1 MGATA
6 ASGRELA
13 INAFFMASPTQSW
26 PGLWTHPE
34 SNGPDYMKLSFWT
47 DLARQAESGLL
58 DCIFLADGLGVLDVY
73 GGKPDATIR
82 SGAMFPAADPMM
94 LISAMAAVTGNV
106 SFGITGNTTY
116 EPPYLLARR
125 FSTLDHLTDGR
136 LAWNIVTG
144 VLGSTA
150 RAMGSKPVPHDM
162 RYDVADDYM
171 DLMYKLW
178 EGSWDEGAALHDRSR
193 GWFADPAHVHT
204 IDHRGEHYTCEALH
218 LVEPSP
224 QRTPLLFSAGASPR
238 GVAFAGQH
246 AECAFM
252 STNNID
258 FARKVSIGYRD
269 AAERAGRSRD
279 SIRVFNAATIV
290 VAPTEAEAQDRVR
303 EYQHHASEEGNLAI
317 FSGWLGVDL
326 SRYAPDDPVDVV
338 DSNAI
343 KSIAES
349 MRATRGDGTITIR
362 DLARFA
368 GVGGREAFI
377 VGSPERVCEELLR
390 WRDQADIDGFNLVR
404 TVEPAGLQSFIDL
417 VVPQLQERGAFKT
430 AYRPGTMREKLF
442 PHAGAQLS
450 AEHYGSRFRFTAA
463 P

>member
-1 MGATA
+1 MIGTTGA
-6 ASGRELA
+6 SQRELA
-13 INAFFMASPTQSW
+13 FNAFFMASPTQSW
-26 PGLWTHPE
+26 AGLWSHPK
-34 SNGPDYMKLSFWT
+34 SNGLDYLKLSFWT

-73 GGKPDATIR
+73 RGTPDATIR

-94 LISAMAAVTGNV
+94 LISAMAAVTKNV

-116 EPPYLLARR
+116 EAPYLLARR
-125 FSTLDHLTDGR
+125 FSTLDHLTEGR

-144 VLGSTA
+144 VLESTA
-150 RAMGSKPVPHDM
+150 RAMGAKPVPHDK
-162 RYDVADDYM
+162 RYDIADDYM

-178 EGSWDEGAALHDRSR
+178 EGSWEEGAALHDRVR
-193 GWFADPAHVHT
+193 GLFADPAQVHPV
-204 IDHRGEHYTCEALH
+204 DHRSENYTCEALH

-252 STNNID
+252 STNNIG
-258 FARKVSIGYRD
+258 FARKVSTAYRD
-269 AAERAGRSRD
+269 AAERAGRPRD
-279 SIRVFNAATIV
+279 AIRVFNAATIV

-303 EYQHHASEEGNLAI
+303 DYQRYTSEEGNLAI

-362 DLARFA
+362 DLSRFA

-377 VGSPERVCEELLR
+377 VGSPDQVCSELLH
-390 WRDQADIDGFNLVR
+390 WRDEADINGFNLVR

-417 VVPQLQERGAFKT
+417 VIPRLQEQGAFKT
-430 AYRPGTMREKLF
+430 GYRPGTMREKLF
-442 PHAGAQLS
+442 SHADPRLPADHCGRRF
-450 AEHYGSRFRFTAA
+450 SRKTI
-463 P
+463 